1 MAGKLLSS
9 TRFTPH
15 DAAPPMT
22 PPTIVFPTNAAPAT
36 TIGAIFAS
44 ETETEAE
51 ANDSATALAFDDD
64 DDDDDDEKSIV
75 FKFGNMNRIDKKC
88 LFPYCYRYTLN

>member
-1 MAGKLLSS
+1 
-9 TRFTPH
+9 
-15 DAAPPMT
+15 
-22 PPTIVFPTNAAPAT
+22 
-36 TIGAIFAS
+36 
-44 ETETEAE
+44 
-51 ANDSATALAFDDD
+51 LAFDDD

>member
-1 MAGKLLSS
+1 MAGKRLSS

-36 TIGAIFAS
+36 MMGAIFAS
-44 ETETEAE
+44 GAEAETDTE
-51 ANDSATALAFDDD
+51 ANDSATALAF